1 MGRHARRSP
10 ILPQATPNGVLDIDI
25 DIDTDI
31 DVRPLTLSILLRA
44 MEIALRTSSV
54 FSIAGTM
61 FTLGT
66 FLFCRGFNRPI
77 NRLVFFASWGN
88 LITDIPALISQAGP
102 RAGSDSALCQTQ
114 AFFVQSFCPADV
126 YWTFAMALNVYLV
139 MFRKYSAEQLKRLEW
154 RYFVLCYGVP
164 VALGLSYCFVRTDS
178 RGRIYGNAV
187 VWCWVTAKWPDLR
200 FGTCYGLIWLS
211 AAGTLAIYLAVGI
224 KVYKAQREL
233 RSLARSVSSVSK
245 SGSQAVVAI
254 KEIDIRV
261 QHDDVLAMDLT
272 DELEANIVH
281 QEASPYR
288 SKRSHSVVISGG
300 KKSAESAQTD
310 AAVAYA
316 KIAFLF
322 FLSLIITWGVPS
334 INRIHQTAFPT
345 RPNFALNFL
354 ACLVLPLQGLWNGI
368 IYACASGSATKA
380 AWRSLLES
388 SEEFVDKLHS
398 LVRPKPRRPEIPKPL
413 QMEGGLPRR

>member
-1 MGRHARRSP
+1 
-10 ILPQATPNGVLDIDI
+10 
-25 DIDTDI
+25 
-31 DVRPLTLSILLRA
+31 

-54 FSIAGTM
+54 FSIAGTI

-66 FLFCRGFNRPI
+66 FLFCRGFNGPI

-102 RAGSDSALCQTQ
+102 RAGGDSALCQAQ

-139 MFRKYSAEQLKRLEW
+139 IFRKYSAEQLGRLEW

-164 VALGLSYCFVRTDS
+164 VALGLSYCFVRSDS

-187 VWCWVTAKWPDLR
+187 VWCWVTAEWPDLR

-233 RSLARSVSSVSK
+233 RSLARSVSSSVSK

-261 QHDDVLAMDLT
+261 QHDDILATDLT
-272 DELEANIVH
+272 DGLEADVVH
-281 QEASPYR
+281 HEASPYR

-300 KKSAESAQTD
+300 RKSAESVQTD

-345 RPNFALNFL
+345 RSNFALNFL
-354 ACLVLPLQGLWNGI
+354 SCLVLPLQGLWNGI

-380 AWRSLLES
+380 AWRSSLES
-388 SEEFVDKLHS
+388 AEGFVDKLRS
-398 LVRPKPRRPEIPKPL
+398 LVRRKPRRPGITTTPN
-413 QMEGGLPRR
+413 MEGGLPRQ